1 MGIDHRLRVVNL
13 YNGLQPFTKE
23 KYKVVSR
30 LALNEDIK
38 VSHGSVIKIELTL
51 RDAKNKILNVFE
63 R

>member
-30 LALNEDIK
+30 LAFNEDIK
-38 VSHGSVIKIELTL
+38 ISHDSVIKSSYLYAM
-51 RDAKNKILNVFE
+51 RKIRF
-63 R
+63 